1 MLIITSSLCAF
12 PFSIPPSWKLQR
24 RPSQCV
30 GQDISPTQLWPNVQP
45 TNCLIHVRDNCWWKL
60 LMTLLMTV
68 FITNAKCP
76 TNKLLHSY
84 SWQLLMTVFTT
95 FVDDNTYENCQIPN
109 FLTHVDDNCYQ
120 SWWSHF
126 IHFVIFFSWKFQVLT
141 LVAQCANRLFL
152 PLPTGGVGGLWGV
165 LHYMARK
172 QLAISKIMTQL
183 FHHLAF
189 VLRSIYAR
197 TMRCFDVSLV
207 TFSHYIA
214 GSKGC
219 KGNQV
224 LTSEISIFFLFVF
237 QLMLL
242 FIWSLLFFFISLCS
256 CFPISIW
263 TNWSLFT

>member
-1 MLIITSSLCAF
+1 MLIITSSLCSF

-126 IHFVIFFSWKFQVLT
+126 IHFADSAPTEYCTTFLLSVRSSQAWHLT
-141 LVAQCANRLFL
+141 FL
-152 PLPTGGVGGLWGV
+152 T
-165 LHYMARK
+165 
-172 QLAISKIMTQL
+172 
-183 FHHLAF
+183 
-189 VLRSIYAR
+189 
-197 TMRCFDVSLV
+197 
-207 TFSHYIA
+207 YIKA
-214 GSKGC
+214 
-219 KGNQV
+219 
-224 LTSEISIFFLFVF
+224 
-237 QLMLL
+237 
-242 FIWSLLFFFISLCS
+242 
-256 CFPISIW
+256 
-263 TNWSLFT
+263 

>member
-1 MLIITSSLCAF
+1 M
-12 PFSIPPSWKLQR
+12 
-24 RPSQCV
+24 
-30 GQDISPTQLWPNVQP
+30 PNVLA
-45 TNCLIHVRDNCWWKL
+45 TNGLIHVRDNCWWKL

-68 FITNAKCP
+68 LITNAKCP
-76 TNKLLHSY
+76 TNKLPHSC
-84 SWQLLMTVFTT
+84 SWHLLMTVFTT
-95 FVDDNTYENCQIPN
+95 FVDDNTYDNCQIPKC
-109 FLTHVDDNCYQ
+109 LIHVDNNCYE

-126 IHFVIFFSWKFQVLT
+126 IHFVSFSRESSKFWLWWLSVLI
-141 LVAQCANRLFL
+141 VSSFLFQL
-152 PLPTGGVGGLWGV
+152 GVWGSCGGLRGGLWGV

-219 KGNQV
+219 EGNQV

-237 QLMLL
+237 QLLLL
-242 FIWSLLFFFISLCS
+242 FIWLFIFRFSNPYIKV
-256 CFPISIW
+256 IEQ
-263 TNWSLFT
+263 